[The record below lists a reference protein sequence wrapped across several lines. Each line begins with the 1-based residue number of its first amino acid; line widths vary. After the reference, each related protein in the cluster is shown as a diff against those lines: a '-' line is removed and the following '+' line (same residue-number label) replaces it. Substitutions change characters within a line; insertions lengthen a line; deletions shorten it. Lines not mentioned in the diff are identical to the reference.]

1 MNKPLVKSARP
12 LLDCLQEEQGLQKLM
27 EQAKR
32 HENRTSQVQ
41 NALKKLGFG
50 QLAPQIMVEWKL
62 ENPEELFLLVSS
74 PAISAR
80 LQQIMPSLIK
90 ELSQDRWVL
99 RSIKVKV
106 RPRQSLPQTEE
117 GIAPPPFSGAA
128 TLAWQSL
135 YDRLSPNSSIREAV
149 AQLLNGRKT
158 RR

>member
-12 LLDCLQEEQGLQKLM
+12 LLDCLQEERGLQKLM
-27 EQAKR
+27 EQARR

-74 PAISAR
+74 PAIRAR

-117 GIAPPPFSGAA
+117 GIDPPPFSGAA

>member
-27 EQAKR
+27 EQARR

>member
-12 LLDCLQEEQGLQKLM
+12 LLDCLQEERGLQKLM
-27 EQAKR
+27 EQARR
-32 HENRTSQVQ
+32 HENRISQVQ

>member
-1 MNKPLVKSARP
+1 MNKPLLNSARP
-12 LLDCLQEEQGLQKLM
+12 WLDCLHQEQGLQKLM
-27 EQAKR
+27 EQAKT
-32 HENRTSQVQ
+32 HENRTEQVQ
-41 NALKKLGFG
+41 KALKKLGFG

-106 RPRQSLPQTEE
+106 QPRQSLPQTEE

>member
-12 LLDCLQEEQGLQKLM
+12 LLDCLQEERGLQKLM
-27 EQAKR
+27 EQARR

-117 GIAPPPFSGAA
+117 WIDPPPFSGAA

>member
-1 MNKPLVKSARP
+1 MNKPILKSARP

>member
-1 MNKPLVKSARP
+1 MNKPLLNSARP
-12 LLDCLQEEQGLQKLM
+12 WLDCLHQEQGLQKLM
-27 EQAKR
+27 EQAKT
-32 HENRTSQVQ
+32 HENRTEQVQ
-41 NALKKLGFG
+41 KALKKLGFG

-62 ENPEELFLLVSS
+62 KNPEELFLLVSS
-74 PAISAR
+74 PAISSR
-80 LQQIMPSLIK
+80 LQQILPSLIK

-117 GIAPPPFSGAA
+117 GIDPPPFSGAA

>member
-1 MNKPLVKSARP
+1 MNKPILKSARP

-27 EQAKR
+27 EQARR

>member
-99 RSIKVKV
+99 RNIKVKV

>member
-1 MNKPLVKSARP
+1 MNKPILKSARP

-117 GIAPPPFSGAA
+117 GIDLPPLSGAA

>member
-12 LLDCLQEEQGLQKLM
+12 LLDCLQEERGLQKLM
-27 EQAKR
+27 EQARR

-41 NALKKLGFG
+41 NALKNLGFG

>member
-1 MNKPLVKSARP
+1 MNKPILKSARP

-80 LQQIMPSLIK
+80 LQQILPSLIK

>member
-1 MNKPLVKSARP
+1 MNKPILKSARP

-158 RR
+158 RL

>member
-1 MNKPLVKSARP
+1 MNKPLLNSARP
-12 LLDCLQEEQGLQKLM
+12 WLDCLHQEQGLQKLM
-27 EQAKR
+27 EQAKT
-32 HENRTSQVQ
+32 HENRTEQVQ
-41 NALKKLGFG
+41 KALKKLGFG

>member
-12 LLDCLQEEQGLQKLM
+12 LLDCLQEERGLQKLM
-27 EQAKR
+27 EQARR
-32 HENRTSQVQ
+32 HENRTSQVK

>member
-12 LLDCLQEEQGLQKLM
+12 LLDCLQEERGLQKLM
-27 EQAKR
+27 EQARR

-41 NALKKLGFG
+41 KALKKLGFG

>member
-1 MNKPLVKSARP
+1 MNKPILKSARP

-41 NALKKLGFG
+41 NALKKLGFR
-50 QLAPQIMVEWKL
+50 QLAP
-62 ENPEELFLLVSS
+62 LVSS

-117 GIAPPPFSGAA
+117 GIDPPPFSGAA

>member
-1 MNKPLVKSARP
+1 
-12 LLDCLQEEQGLQKLM
+12 M
-27 EQAKR
+27 EQAKT
-32 HENRTSQVQ
+32 HENRTEQVQ

-62 ENPEELFLLVSS
+62 ENSEELFLLVSS

-117 GIAPPPFSGAA
+117 GIDRPPFSGAA

-158 RR
+158 RL

>member
-12 LLDCLQEEQGLQKLM
+12 LLDCLQEERGLQKLM
-27 EQAKR
+27 EQARR

-41 NALKKLGFG
+41 NVLKKLGFG

-90 ELSQDRWVL
+90 ELSQDRWLL

-117 GIAPPPFSGAA
+117 GIDPPPFSGAA